1 MEWWQLLGIVVCFGA
16 AGLSF
21 WFSEEGE
28 EF

>member
-1 MEWWQLLGIVVCFGA
+1 MEWWQLLGIAICFGA

-21 WFSEEGE
+21 WFSEDGE